1 LFSARQKLAMRLF
14 LNLSLLTLGFYSVTQ
29 AVVHII
35 STQKQMVHPN
45 SPEYPHFVERQRL
58 QQRQRIG
65 QHALNSRSHGAIKTD
80 SSYYRNLGN
89 ISVGTPAQLFTIDID
104 LFDDGSL
111 TLVASNASVNAP
123 YSLANQTFNSSLSST
138 YTDLNLNLT
147 SAMGNGHIGNDILAI
162 GNTLKTKI
170 DFGIVDYPVFTDY
183 FKAGVLGLSPL
194 FYIQK
199 NNSTRVLDQIVDS
212 LDQPVISIYSN
223 GTCLERAN
231 IVTIGA
237 LDTENCQSNWIYV
250 PRVSNRHFSYA
261 FHLSSVELTVNG
273 EKKTVGLNATMTLDP
288 FSTFIYLPKAL
299 EPYLVNAT
307 NAVYNSTIGYKVVD
321 CDTSKAAKL
330 VFNVGGQGNLTT
342 SANKQLVISAADYI
356 SYSEYYQSCYLSAYF
371 YYNMDFVFMGMQFHD
386 NHCIA
391 YNIKDN
397 TVGFADSKTPISIFH

>member
-1 LFSARQKLAMRLF
+1 
-14 LNLSLLTLGFYSVTQ
+14 
-29 AVVHII
+29 
-35 STQKQMVHPN
+35 
-45 SPEYPHFVERQRL
+45 
-58 QQRQRIG
+58 
-65 QHALNSRSHGAIKTD
+65 
-80 SSYYRNLGN
+80 
-89 ISVGTPAQLFTIDID
+89 
-104 LFDDGSL
+104 
-111 TLVASNASVNAP
+111 
-123 YSLANQTFNSSLSST
+123 
-138 YTDLNLNLT
+138 
-147 SAMGNGHIGNDILAI
+147 
-162 GNTLKTKI
+162 
-170 DFGIVDYPVFTDY
+170 
-183 FKAGVLGLSPL
+183 
-194 FYIQK
+194 
-199 NNSTRVLDQIVDS
+199 LDQIVDS

-223 GTCLERAN
+223 RFLKESICLERAN

-356 SYSEYYQSCYLSAYF
+356 SYSEYYQSCYLSATF
-371 YYNMDFVFMGMQFHD
+371 YKTRFVEMGAQFLD
-386 NHCIA
+386 NHCIG

-397 TVGFADSKTPISIFH
+397 TVGFADSKTPISNLID